1 MTSGKDRPIRT
12 GDRGFV
18 LRLAGGA
25 GVAILLAFLVLGVLD
40 SSRLGSCAAR
50 GFLQITEPAPSREA
64 GPGLVPSHHSE

>member
-18 LRLAGGA
+18 LSLAGGV

-50 GFLQITEPAPSREA
+50 GFLQITEPGPSQEA
-64 GPGLVPSHHSE
+64 GPD